1 MPTPYAR
8 LTDPQTLNLY
18 AFGTKAYNWFQE
30 TTAKAANGIQQ
41 GKKALDLFNGTIGF
55 KGTNCASAENCMNAL
70 GMAGTAVV
78 AAVASGGGSEEGFV
92 EKQIATA
99 GQKIENILTLNLTEE
114 TLEGA
119 QREANGGMK
128 VAKVGGGFF
137 DHVGKVEQAL
147 SGLNRQVTHL
157 QWVLERSGLSDSQVN
172 AINGLLE

>member
-1 MPTPYAR
+1 
-8 LTDPQTLNLY
+8 
-18 AFGTKAYNWFQE
+18 
-30 TTAKAANGIQQ
+30 
-41 GKKALDLFNGTIGF
+41 
-55 KGTNCASAENCMNAL
+55 MNAL